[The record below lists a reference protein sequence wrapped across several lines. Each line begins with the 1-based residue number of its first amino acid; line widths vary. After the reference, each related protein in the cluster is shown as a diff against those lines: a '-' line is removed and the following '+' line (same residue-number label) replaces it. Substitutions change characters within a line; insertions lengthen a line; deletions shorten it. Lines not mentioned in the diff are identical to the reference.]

1 MATLLISNFPSSSL
15 GWWPNDRPY
24 AVAARRFTNRSNGL
38 ITLLQG
44 QRWAEGHVR
53 HHLYLELEIECRAVI
68 RERFGDAVGYVRGT
82 CGARDGHMGH
92 IRGRS
97 HTVGMSLAG
106 TVHLPVIICAF
117 KKRPPL
123 LASGSRS
130 SVGGFPRGNG
140 SARQP
145 QQGSASAN
153 SSHVNVA
160 FSYSGLLS
168 PSACCDH
175 FGQGAECR
183 RRWGRETRRAGQQ
196 HLPIKFPPR

>member
-1 MATLLISNFPSSSL
+1 MI
-15 GWWPNDRPY
+15 RK
-24 AVAARRFTNRSNGL
+24 RFWGRCGVCT
-38 ITLLQG
+38 
-44 QRWAEGHVR
+44 GH
-53 HHLYLELEIECRAVI
+53 L
-68 RERFGDAVGYVRGT
+68 RGT
-82 CGARDGHMGH
+82 RWPYGSHPGKKSYRRHEPGRHCALTSNHMR
-92 IRGRS
+92 IQ
-97 HTVGMSLAG
+97 
-106 TVHLPVIICAF
+106 
-117 KKRPPL
+117 KEPPL

>member
-1 MATLLISNFPSSSL
+1 
-15 GWWPNDRPY
+15 
-24 AVAARRFTNRSNGL
+24 
-38 ITLLQG
+38 
-44 QRWAEGHVR
+44 
-53 HHLYLELEIECRAVI
+53 
-68 RERFGDAVGYVRGT
+68 
-82 CGARDGHMGH
+82 MGH

-175 FGQGAECR
+175 FGQGAGGDGEEK
-183 RRWGRETRRAGQQ
+183 REGQVSNTCLSSSPLDN
-196 HLPIKFPPR
+196 HSR